1 MASRI
6 PSSRAP
12 SRRPPSSRR
21 AVVIATVIAI
31 LLGSNFF
38 AYFYTDVLWFQEL
51 GITSVLWKGLQTQF
65 LVGAVTAV
73 VVALFLWLNLWIASR
88 SGPVYSLT
96 TAANDPV
103 EQYREMVMPYVRWI
117 RIGVAALIGF
127 FTGLVASGSWQTF
140 LLYANRTQWGI
151 DDPEFERDISF
162 YVFELPLLDRLAG
175 QAWSAITTALVL
187 SIATYY
193 LFGAIRPQRGL
204 RGMGAGALAHIS
216 VLLGLL
222 ALVKS
227 AQYYLGQFHLNFSP
241 RGVVTGASYT
251 DVNAQLP
258 ALKLLVIISI
268 VSAVLF
274 LINIRFRT
282 LVLPLAAVGIWIAV
296 AFLAGGVWPWWVQRF
311 SVEPQEQQREAPYIA
326 RNLEATRAAFGL
338 REEDIDTQTFPA
350 ASDLSPEELDA
361 SSNLLENV
369 RVWDP
374 DVLQDAYQQLQA
386 IRTYYQFED
395 VDIDRYEIG
404 GRTRQVLLSA
414 RELSLVDLPEASRNW
429 ANLHLQYTHG
439 YGLVSSL
446 TNERTSAGQPSFLV
460 KDVPGTV
467 VEGAEAL
474 QADEPSIYY
483 GEGFE
488 PFDFSIVNSKQEE
501 IDYPTE
507 EGVERSNYAGT
518 GGIELSSMGRR
529 LAFALRET
537 DPNLVL
543 SSLITD
549 DSKILVYRNVRDR
562 VQRAAPFLSVDNDP
576 YIAVVDGRL
585 TWILDG
591 YTTTKWYPYSQ
602 RYDGGE
608 LVDSSQSAS
617 LDDEINYLRNSVKIT
632 VDARD
637 GTMDFYIIDEEDP
650 LIRVWRD
657 VFPAL
662 FTDEEPSTDLQA
674 HFRYPEDLFKIQS
687 QVYLTYHMEDP
698 ADFYSKEDEWA
709 IPQSG
714 TATTT
719 TTTSGGTTRTTT
731 NSDVD
736 PTYLLMTLPDETE
749 EEFVLARPFTPRAR
763 SNMISMMLGRSDPE
777 NYGELRI
784 LQFPRQVT
792 VFGPVQV
799 NNLINQD
806 VEVSQTLTLL
816 QQEGSDVEF
825 GSLVTLPIQDSIL
838 YVQPLFIT
846 AEDAGIPELK
856 RVVVVFGE
864 QVVMEESFEEALA
877 TLFDLDSVP
886 TEPTEPTDPIDRPD
900 PSATRQ
906 PGPGQEDDPALAR
919 VLQQA
924 AALYERAQDALAEGD
939 FQSYGRLI
947 ERLGRV
953 LERAQ
958 G

>member
-1 MASRI
+1 MARRT
-6 PSSRAP
+6 PT
-12 SRRPPSSRR
+12 RRPPSPRR
-21 AVVIATVIAI
+21 AIVVATVIAI

-65 LVGAVTAV
+65 VVGAVTGL

-117 RIGVAALIGF
+117 RIGVAAVIGF

-140 LLYANRTQWGI
+140 LLYANRTEWGI
-151 DDPEFERDISF
+151 EDPQFDRDISF
-162 YVFELPLLDRLAG
+162 YVFELPLLDRFAG

-204 RGMGAGALAHIS
+204 RGMSAGALAHIS

-274 LINIRFRT
+274 LVNIRFRT

-311 SVEPQEQQREAPYIA
+311 SVEPQEQQREAKYIA

-338 REEDIDTQTFPA
+338 RPDEDIETQTFPA
-350 ASDLSPEELDA
+350 ASDLSPEELAA
-361 SSNLLENV
+361 STNQLENV

-374 DVLQDAYQQLQA
+374 EILQKAYQELQA
-386 IRTYYQFED
+386 IRTYYEFED
-395 VDIDRYEIG
+395 VDIDRYEID

-414 RELSLVDLPEASRNW
+414 RELSLDELPEASRNW

-467 VEGAEAL
+467 VPGAEAL

-483 GEGFE
+483 GEGFQ

-518 GGIELSSMGRR
+518 GGIELSSIGRR
-529 LAFALRET
+529 FAFALRET
-537 DPNLVL
+537 DPNLIL

-549 DSKILVYRNVRDR
+549 DSKILIYRNVRDR

-576 YIAVVDGRL
+576 YVAVVDGRL

-602 RYDGGE
+602 RYDGSE
-608 LVDSSQSAS
+608 LVDSAQSGA
-617 LDDEINYLRNSVKIT
+617 LEDEINYLRNSVKIT

-637 GTMDFYIIDEEDP
+637 GTMNFYVIDEEDP

-662 FTDEEPSTDLQA
+662 FTDEEPSADLQA

-687 QVYLTYHMEDP
+687 QVYLTYHMDDP

-714 TATTT
+714 TTTTT
-719 TTTSGGTTRTTT
+719 TTTSGGTPTTTT

-736 PTYLLMTLPDETE
+736 PTYLLISLPDETE
-749 EEFVLARPFTPRAR
+749 EEFLLARPFTPRAR
-763 SNMISMMLGRSDPE
+763 SNMISLMLARSDPE
-777 NYGELRI
+777 HYGELRI

-792 VFGPVQV
+792 VLGPVQV

-856 RVVVVFGE
+856 RVVLVFGE

-877 TLFDLDSVP
+877 TLFDLDAP
-886 TEPTEPTDPIDRPD
+886 EPAEPDEPGEPD
-900 PSATRQ
+900 PPAPAR
-906 PGPGQEDDPALAR
+906 PRPGQGDDPGLAR
-919 VLQQA
+919 VLERA
-924 AALYERAQDALAEGD
+924 AALYDRAQDALAEGD
-939 FQSYGRLI
+939 FESYGRLI
-947 ERLGRV
+947 ERLGRL
-953 LERAQ
+953 LESARSQ
-958 G
+958 ER

>member
-1 MASRI
+1 MARRVPTRRN
-6 PSSRAP
+6 PSPKRAII
-12 SRRPPSSRR
+12 
-21 AVVIATVIAI
+21 VATIVAI
-31 LLGSNFF
+31 FLGSNFV

-51 GITSVLWKGLQTQF
+51 GLTTVLWKGLQTQF
-65 LVGAVTAV
+65 LVWLITGLV
-73 VVALFLWLNLWIASR
+73 VGLFVWLNLWIASR

-96 TAANDPV
+96 TSGNDPID
-103 EQYREMVMPYVRWI
+103 QYREMVAPYVGWI
-117 RIGVAALIGF
+117 RIGLAALVGF
-127 FTGLVASGSWQTF
+127 FTGLVASGGWQTF
-140 LLYANRTQWGI
+140 LLWANRIQWGI
-151 DDPEFERDISF
+151 DDPQFNRDISF

-175 QAWSAITTALVL
+175 QAWSMITTALVL

-274 LINIRFRT
+274 LVNIRFRT
-282 LVLPLAAVGIWIAV
+282 LVLPLAAVAIWIAV

-326 RNLEATRAAFGL
+326 RNLEATRAGFRL
-338 REEDIDTQTFPA
+338 RPEDIVTQTFPA
-350 ASDLSPEELDA
+350 ASDLSPEELEA
-361 SSNLLENV
+361 SSNQLENV

-374 DVLQDAYQQLQA
+374 EVLQKAYQELQA
-386 IRTYYQFED
+386 IRTYYEFED
-395 VDIDRYEIG
+395 VDIDRYEVN

-414 RELSLVDLPEASRNW
+414 RELSLDELPEASRNW

-446 TNERTSAGQPSFLV
+446 TNERTSAGQPSFLI

-467 VEGAEAL
+467 VPGAEAL
-474 QADEPSIYY
+474 DPEEPSIYY
-483 GEGFE
+483 GEAFE

-518 GGIELSSMGRR
+518 GGIELSSIGRR

-537 DPNLVL
+537 DPNLIL
-543 SSLITD
+543 SSLITN

-562 VQRAAPFLSVDNDP
+562 VQRAAPFLSLDNDP
-576 YIAVVDGRL
+576 YIAVIDGRM

-602 RYDGGE
+602 RFDGGD
-608 LVDSSQSAS
+608 LVNSSNSGA
-617 LDDEINYLRNSVKIT
+617 LDDEINYMRNSVKIT

-637 GTMDFYIIDEEDP
+637 GTMNFFVVDEEDP
-650 LIRVWRD
+650 LIKVWRD

-662 FTDEEPSTDLQA
+662 FTDEEPSADLQA

-687 QVYLTYHMEDP
+687 QVYLTYHMDDP

-719 TTTSGGTTRTTT
+719 TTTTGQGTTTTT
-731 NSDVD
+731 SADVD
-736 PTYLLMTLPDETE
+736 PTYLLISLPGETE
-749 EEFVLARPFTPRAR
+749 EEFLLARPFTPRAR
-763 SNMISMMLGRSDPE
+763 SNMISLMLARSDPE
-777 NYGELRI
+777 HYGELRI

-792 VFGPVQV
+792 VLGPVQV

-816 QQEGSDVEF
+816 QQEGSEVEF

-856 RVVVVFGE
+856 RVVLVFGE

-877 TLFDLDSVP
+877 TLFDLDGPVP
-886 TEPTEPTDPIDRPD
+886 TDPSEPAEPDEPTEPTDPPGRP
-900 PSATRQ
+900 R
-906 PGPGQEDDPALAR
+906 PGQAEDPALAR
-919 VLQQA
+919 VLQEA
-924 AALYERAQDALAEGD
+924 AALYDRAQDALAEGD
-939 FQSYGRLI
+939 FETYGRLI
-947 ERLGRV
+947 ERLGRL
-953 LERAQ
+953 LEQAQ
-958 G
+958 T

>member
-1 MASRI
+1 MA
-6 PSSRAP
+6 
-12 SRRPPSSRR
+12 RRPPTSTTPNPKR
-21 AVVIATVIAI
+21 AIVIGSVIAL
-31 LLGSNFF
+31 LLGANFF

-65 LVGAVTAV
+65 LVGGVIGLV
-73 VVALFLWLNLWIASR
+73 VGFFVWLNLWIASR

-96 TAANDPV
+96 AANDPID
-103 EQYREMVMPYVRWI
+103 QYREMIAPHAGWI
-117 RIGVAALIGF
+117 RFAVAAVIGF
-127 FTGLVASGSWQTF
+127 FTGVVASGGWQLY
-140 LLYANRTQWGI
+140 LLWANRSQWGI
-151 DDPEFERDISF
+151 EDPQFGRDISF

-175 QAWSAITTALVL
+175 QAWSAITTALLL
-187 SIATYY
+187 SIAAYY

-222 ALVKS
+222 ALIKS

-274 LINIRFRT
+274 LVNIRFRS
-282 LVLPLAAVGIWIAV
+282 LVLPLAAVAIWIAV

-338 REEDIDTQTFPA
+338 REEDIVTQTFPA
-350 ASDLSPEELDA
+350 AADLSRDELEA

-374 DVLQDAYQQLQA
+374 DVLQEAYQQLQA
-386 IRTYYQFED
+386 IRTYYHFED
-395 VDIDRYEIG
+395 VDIDRYEID

-414 RELSLVDLPEASRNW
+414 RELSLDDLPETSRNW

-467 VEGAEAL
+467 VPGAEAL
-474 QADEPSIYY
+474 AAEEPSIYY
-483 GEGFE
+483 GEAFE
-488 PFDFSIVNSKQEE
+488 PFDFSIVDSKQEE

-507 EGVERSNYAGT
+507 EGVERSNYSGT

-529 LAFALRET
+529 VAFALRET
-537 DPNLVL
+537 DPNLIL
-543 SSLITD
+543 SNLITG
-549 DSKILVYRNVRDR
+549 DSKILIYRNVRDR
-562 VQRAAPFLSVDNDP
+562 VQRAAPFLSLDHDP
-576 YIAVVDGRL
+576 YIAVVDDRL

-591 YTTTKWYPYSQ
+591 YTSTKWYPYSQ
-602 RYDGGE
+602 RFDGGD
-608 LVDSSQSAS
+608 LVASTQSGT
-617 LDDEINYLRNSVKIT
+617 LDDEINYLRNPVKIT

-637 GTMDFYIIDEEDP
+637 GTMKFYVIDDEDP

-662 FTDEEPSTDLQA
+662 FTDEEPSADLQA

-687 QVYLTYHMEDP
+687 QVYLTYHMQDP

-714 TATTT
+714 TTTTT
-719 TTTSGGTTRTTT
+719 TTTSGRNPTTT
-731 NSDVD
+731 TSSDVD
-736 PTYLLMTLPDETE
+736 PSYLLISLPDETE
-749 EEFVLARPFTPRAR
+749 EEFLLARPFTPRAR
-763 SNMISMMLGRSDPE
+763 NNMISLMLGRSDPE
-777 NYGELRI
+777 HYGELRI

-792 VFGPVQV
+792 VLGPVQID
-799 NNLINQD
+799 NLINQD

-856 RVVVVFGE
+856 RVVLVFGE
-864 QVVMEESFEEALA
+864 QVVMEESFDEALA
-877 TLFDLDSVP
+877 TLFDLDAP
-886 TEPTEPTDPIDRPD
+886 EAPDPADPTDPTDEPEPPEPGRSED
-900 PSATRQ
+900 P
-906 PGPGQEDDPALAR
+906 GLAR
-919 VLQQA
+919 VLERA
-924 AALYERAQDALAEGD
+924 ADLYEQAQDALAAGD
-939 FQSYGRLI
+939 FETYGRLI
-947 ERLGRV
+947 ERLGS
-953 LERAQ
+953 LLQSAQ
-958 G
+958 P

>member
-1 MASRI
+1 MVGTI
-6 PSSRAP
+6 I
-12 SRRPPSSRR
+12 
-21 AVVIATVIAI
+21 AV
-31 LLGSNFF
+31 LLLSNFF

-51 GITSVLWKGLQTQF
+51 GLTSVLWKGLKTQF
-65 LVGAVTAV
+65 IVGAATAV
-73 VVALFLWLNLWIASR
+73 VVGLFLWLNLWIATR
-88 SGPVYSLT
+88 SGPVYSLV
-96 TAANDPV
+96 TAGNDPV
-103 EQYREMVMPYVRWI
+103 DQYREMVTPYLRWL
-117 RIGVAALIGF
+117 RIGIAALVGL
-127 FTGLVASGSWQTF
+127 FTGLVASAGWQTF
-140 LLYANRTQWGI
+140 LLWANRTEWGI
-151 DDPEFERDISF
+151 EDPQFGRDISF

-187 SIATYY
+187 SVAAYY

-216 VLLGLL
+216 VLLGVL

-274 LINIRFRT
+274 LVNIRFRT
-282 LVLPLAAVGIWIAV
+282 LVLPVAAVLIWIAV

-311 SVEPQEQQREAPYIA
+311 SVEPQEQQREARYIA
-326 RNLEATRAAFGL
+326 RNLEATRAAFDL
-338 REEDIDTQTFPA
+338 RTEDIVTQTFPA
-350 ASDLSPEELDA
+350 AADLSPEELDA

-374 DVLQDAYQQLQA
+374 EVLEDAYQQLQA
-386 IRTYYQFED
+386 IRTYYHFED
-395 VDIDRYEIG
+395 VDIDRYEVD

-414 RELSLVDLPEASRNW
+414 RELSLDDLPEESRNW
-429 ANLHLQYTHG
+429 ANLRLQYTHG

-446 TNERTSAGQPSFLV
+446 SSERTSAGQPSFLV

-467 VEGAEAL
+467 VSGAEELDAE
-474 QADEPSIYY
+474 EPSIYY

-488 PFDFSIVNSKQEE
+488 PFDFSIVNSGQEE

-507 EGVERSNYAGT
+507 DGVERSNYAGT
-518 GGIELSSMGRR
+518 GGIELSGMGRR
-529 LAFALRET
+529 FAFALRET

-543 SSLITD
+543 SSLIKP
-549 DSKILVYRNVRDR
+549 DSKILIYRNVRDR
-562 VQRAAPFLSVDNDP
+562 VQRAAPFLSLDNDP
-576 YIAVVDGRL
+576 YVAVVDGRL

-591 YTTTKWYPYSQ
+591 YTSTKWYPYSQ
-602 RYDGGE
+602 RFDGAE
-608 LVDSSQSAS
+608 LVNSSGTGA
-617 LDDEINYLRNSVKIT
+617 LEDEINYLRNSVKIT

-637 GTMDFYIIDEEDP
+637 GTMNFFVIDEEDP

-662 FTDEEPSTDLQA
+662 FTDEEPSANLQA

-687 QVYLTYHMEDP
+687 EVYLTYHMEDP

-714 TATTT
+714 VTTT
-719 TTTSGGTTRTTT
+719 TTTTTGSTPTTT
-731 NSDVD
+731 TSSDVD
-736 PTYLLMTLPDETE
+736 PTYLLTTLPDETE
-749 EEFVLARPFTPRAR
+749 EEFLLARPFTPRAR
-763 SNMISMMLGRSDPE
+763 NNMIAMMLGRSDPE

-792 VFGPVQV
+792 VFGPVQI

-816 QQEGSDVEF
+816 QQEGSEVEF
-825 GSLVTLPIQDSIL
+825 GSLVTLPIQDSLL

-856 RVVVVFGE
+856 RVVLVFGE
-864 QVVMEESFEEALA
+864 KVVMEESFEEALA
-877 TLFDLDSVP
+877 TLFDLDAP
-886 TEPTEPTDPIDRPD
+886 TEPSEPSEPTGPD
-900 PSATRQ
+900 GPDEPNGPAQ
-906 PGPGQEDDPALAR
+906 PGGGDDPELSR
-919 VLQQA
+919 VLDEA
-924 AALYERAQDALAEGD
+924 AGLYERAQDALADGD
-939 FQSYGRLI
+939 FEAYGRLI
-947 ERLGRV
+947 ERLGRL
-953 LERAQ
+953 LESAQ
-958 G
+958 N

>member
-1 MASRI
+1 MARRT
-6 PSSRAP
+6 PP
-12 SRRPPSSRR
+12 RRPPSARR
-21 AVVIATVIAI
+21 AIVVAVVIAI

-51 GITSVLWKGLQTQF
+51 GITSVLWKGLQIQF
-65 LVGAVTAV
+65 VVGAVTAV

-96 TAANDPV
+96 TTTNDPV
-103 EQYREMVMPYVRWI
+103 EQYREMVMPYMRWI
-117 RIGVAALIGF
+117 RIGVAALVGF

-140 LLYANRTQWGI
+140 LLYANRTEWGI
-151 DDPEFERDISF
+151 DDPQFHRDISF
-162 YVFELPLLDRLAG
+162 YVFELPLWDRLAG

-193 LFGAIRPQRGL
+193 LLGAIRPQRGL

-274 LINIRFRT
+274 LVNIRFRT

-311 SVEPQEQQREAPYIA
+311 SVEPQEQQREARYIA

-338 REEDIDTQTFPA
+338 RPDEDIQTQTFPA
-350 ASDLSPEELDA
+350 ASDLSPEELAA
-361 SSNLLENV
+361 STNQLENV

-374 DVLQDAYQQLQA
+374 EILQKAYQELQA
-386 IRTYYQFED
+386 IRTYYEFED
-395 VDIDRYEIG
+395 VDIDRYEID

-414 RELSLVDLPEASRNW
+414 RELSLDELPEASRNW

-474 QADEPSIYY
+474 QAEEPSIYY
-483 GEGFE
+483 GEGFQ

-518 GGIELSSMGRR
+518 GGIELASIGRR
-529 LAFALRET
+529 FAFALRET
-537 DPNLVL
+537 DPNLIL

-549 DSKILVYRNVRDR
+549 DSKILIYRNVRDR

-608 LVDSSQSAS
+608 LVNSSQSGA
-617 LDDEINYLRNSVKIT
+617 LEDEINYLRNSVKIT

-637 GTMDFYIIDEEDP
+637 GTMDFYVVDEEDP

-662 FTDEEPSTDLQA
+662 FTEEAPSSDLQA

-719 TTTSGGTTRTTT
+719 TTTSGGTPTTTT

-736 PTYLLMTLPDETE
+736 PTYLLISLPGETE
-749 EEFVLARPFTPRAR
+749 EEFLLARPFTPRAR
-763 SNMISMMLGRSDPE
+763 SNMISLMLARSDPE

-792 VFGPVQV
+792 VLGPVQV

-856 RVVVVFGE
+856 RVVLVFGE

-877 TLFDLDSVP
+877 TLFDLDAPDPSEP
-886 TEPTEPTDPIDRPD
+886 TEPTEPDDEPDGPSRP
-900 PSATRQ
+900 R
-906 PGPGQEDDPALAR
+906 PGQEGDPGLAR
-919 VLQQA
+919 ILERA
-924 AALYERAQDALAEGD
+924 AALYDRAQEALAEGD
-939 FQSYGRLI
+939 FENYGRLI
-947 ERLGRV
+947 ERLGRL
-953 LERAQ
+953 LEEAQ
-958 G
+958 SQEI

>member
-1 MASRI
+1 MARRLPTRRSPR
-6 PSSRAP
+6 PKRAIIV
-12 SRRPPSSRR
+12 
-21 AVVIATVIAI
+21 AVVIAV

-51 GITSVLWKGLQTQF
+51 GLTSVLWKGLQTQF
-65 LVGAVTAV
+65 LVGLVTGV
-73 VVALFLWLNLWIASR
+73 VVALFVWLNLWIATR

-96 TAANDPV
+96 TSGNDPV
-103 EQYREMVMPYVRWI
+103 DQYREMVTPYVRWI
-117 RIGVAALIGF
+117 RFGLAALIGF
-127 FTGLVASGSWQTF
+127 FTGLVASASWQTF
-140 LLYANRTQWGI
+140 LLWANRAEWGI
-151 DDPEFERDISF
+151 EDPQFGRDISF

-175 QAWSAITTALVL
+175 QAWSAVTTALVL

-274 LINIRFRT
+274 LVNIRFRS
-282 LVLPLAAVGIWIAV
+282 LVLPLAAVAIWMAV

-311 SVEPQEQQREAPYIA
+311 SVEPQEQQREAPYIE
-326 RNLEATRAAFGL
+326 RNLAATRAAFGL
-338 REEDIDTQTFPA
+338 RDEDIDTQTFPA
-350 ASDLSPEELDA
+350 SSDLSPEELEA

-374 DVLQDAYQQLQA
+374 EVLQKAYQELQA
-386 IRTYYQFED
+386 IRTYYQFQD
-395 VDIDRYEIG
+395 VDIDRYEID
-404 GRTRQVLLSA
+404 GRTRQVLISA
-414 RELSLVDLPEASRNW
+414 RELSLDDLPEASRNW
-429 ANLHLQYTHG
+429 ANLRLQYTHG

-446 TNERTSAGQPSFLV
+446 TNERTAAGQPSFLV

-467 VEGAEAL
+467 VPGAESL
-474 QADEPSIYY
+474 EADEPSIYY

-507 EGVERSNYAGT
+507 EGVERSNYSGT
-518 GGIELSSMGRR
+518 GGISLSSMGRR

-537 DPNLVL
+537 DPNLIL
-543 SSLITD
+543 SSLITN
-549 DSKILVYRNVRDR
+549 DSKILIYRNVRDR
-562 VQRAAPFLSVDNDP
+562 VERAAPFLSVDNDP

-585 TWILDG
+585 TWMLDG
-591 YTTTKWYPYSQ
+591 YTSTKWYPYSQ
-602 RYDGGE
+602 RYDGGD
-608 LVDSSQSAS
+608 LVNSSGSGA

-637 GTMDFYIIDEEDP
+637 GTMNFYVIDEEDP

-662 FTDEEPSTDLQA
+662 FTDDEPSPDLRA

-714 TATTT
+714 TTTTT
-719 TTTSGGTTRTTT
+719 TTTSGRDPTTT
-731 NSDVD
+731 TSADVD
-736 PTYLLMTLPDETE
+736 PSYLLITLPDETE

-792 VFGPVQV
+792 VLGPVQV

-856 RVVVVFGE
+856 RVVLVFGE

-877 TLFDLDSVP
+877 SLFDLDPAAP
-886 TEPTEPTDPIDRPD
+886 TEPDEPSEPGRPDPRPTDPQRP
-900 PSATRQ
+900 
-906 PGPGQEDDPALAR
+906 GEGDDPGLAR
-919 VLQQA
+919 VLEEA

-939 FQSYGRLI
+939 FETYGRLI
-947 ERLGRV
+947 ERLGRL

>member
-1 MASRI
+1 
-6 PSSRAP
+6 
-12 SRRPPSSRR
+12 
-21 AVVIATVIAI
+21 
-31 LLGSNFF
+31 
-38 AYFYTDVLWFQEL
+38 
-51 GITSVLWKGLQTQF
+51 
-65 LVGAVTAV
+65 
-73 VVALFLWLNLWIASR
+73 
-88 SGPVYSLT
+88 
-96 TAANDPV
+96 
-103 EQYREMVMPYVRWI
+103 
-117 RIGVAALIGF
+117 
-127 FTGLVASGSWQTF
+127 
-140 LLYANRTQWGI
+140 
-151 DDPEFERDISF
+151 
-162 YVFELPLLDRLAG
+162 LLDRLAG
-175 QAWSAITTALVL
+175 QAWSAITTVLVL

-274 LINIRFRT
+274 LINIRFRS
-282 LVLPLAAVGIWIAV
+282 LVLPLAAVVIWIAV

-311 SVEPQEQQREAPYIA
+311 SVEPQEQQREAPYIE

-350 ASDLSPEELDA
+350 ASDLSPEELEA

-374 DVLQDAYQQLQA
+374 EILEDAYQQLQA
-386 IRTYYQFED
+386 IRTYYHFDD
-395 VDIDRYEIG
+395 VDIDRYEID

-414 RELSLVDLPEASRNW
+414 RELSLDDLPETSRNW
-429 ANLHLQYTHG
+429 ANLRLQYTHG
-439 YGLVSSL
+439 YGLVASL

-467 VEGAEAL
+467 VSGAESL

-488 PFDFSIVNSKQEE
+488 PFDFSIVNSEQEE

-507 EGVERSNYAGT
+507 EGVARSNYAGT
-518 GGIELSSMGRR
+518 GGIELSGMGRR
-529 LAFALRET
+529 FAFALRET
-537 DPNLVL
+537 DPNLIL
-543 SSLITD
+543 SSLIRT
-549 DSKILVYRNVRDR
+549 DSKILIYRNVRDR
-562 VQRAAPFLSVDNDP
+562 VQRAAPFLSLDHDP
-576 YIAVVDGRL
+576 YVAVVDGRL

-591 YTTTKWYPYSQ
+591 YTSTKWYPYSQ
-602 RYDGGE
+602 RFEGGD
-608 LVDSSQSAS
+608 LVNSSETGALQ
-617 LDDEINYLRNSVKIT
+617 DEINYLRNSVKIT

-637 GTMDFYIIDEEDP
+637 GTMNFYVIDEEDP

-687 QVYLTYHMEDP
+687 EVYLTYHMDDP

-714 TATTT
+714 VSTTT
-719 TTTSGGTTRTTT
+719 TTTGTSPTTT
-731 NSDVD
+731 TSSDVD
-736 PTYLLMTLPDETE
+736 PTYLLTSLPDETE
-749 EEFVLARPFTPRAR
+749 EEFLLARPFTPRAR
-763 SNMISMMLGRSDPE
+763 NNMISMMLGRSDPE
-777 NYGELRI
+777 HYGELRI

-792 VFGPVQV
+792 VLGPVQV
-799 NNLINQD
+799 NNIINQD

-816 QQEGSDVEF
+816 QQEGSEVEF

-856 RVVVVFGE
+856 RVVLVFGE
-864 QVVMEESFEEALA
+864 RVVMEESFEEALA
-877 TLFDLDSVP
+877 TMFDLDGAAAIEPDDPGTPSQP
-886 TEPTEPTDPIDRPD
+886 TQPDRPR
-900 PSATRQ
+900 PPR
-906 PGPGQEDDPALAR
+906 PGDDAGLAR
-919 VLQQA
+919 VLEQA

-939 FQSYGRLI
+939 FETYGRLI
-947 ERLGRV
+947 ERLGAL

-958 G
+958 R